1 MPNIKSI
8 RDGSVHLYGQNAAI
22 DRVDRAVRRAFSG
35 LLDTKGK
42 PRLSMLLLGPS
53 GVGKTETAKALAE
66 ALYGNRDKVARFNA
80 NECATEGGQFK
91 AFGPPRGYLG
101 SDKGGQ
107 LTQDVKKFHGHCVIL
122 IDEIEKGSQEIFDG
136 LMTGLDEGY
145 FEDASFGE
153 RISIENCVL
162 VMTSNVLADRD
173 LSELDDTELRTAIS
187 GARVTNTRNQS
198 TTPFRPEFMGR
209 IQEVICYDQLKPED
223 IASIVAHKYQRSIAV
238 NIAVQTKL
246 LMLDLSPIALGY
258 ITDQVTGSRF
268 GVRHVDQVLSREIVD
283 RVIDMGDALPTD
295 RKCWYVWDYRDGE
308 LELINVHKQG
318 IAFLREQRGEDH
330 QTTNDYLL
338 RLSKQLI
345 ARAREVQNATP
356 RSVAAKTPQPVGGK
370 PAEPSR
376 YIVR

>member
-1 MPNIKSI
+1 MRNIKSI
-8 RDGSVHLYGQNAAI
+8 RDGSVHLYGQQEAI
-22 DRVDRAVRRAFSG
+22 ERVDRAVRRAFSG

-42 PRLSMLLLGPS
+42 PRLSLLLLGPS

-66 ALYGNRDKVARFNA
+66 TLYGSRDKVARFNA
-80 NECATEGGQFK
+80 NECTNEGGQFK

-107 LTQDVKKFHGHCVIL
+107 LTQDVKKFHGNCVIL

-187 GARVTNTRNQS
+187 GARITNFRGQS

-209 IQEVICYDQLKPED
+209 IQEVICYENLEPTD
-223 IASIVAHKYQRSIAV
+223 IASILAHKYQRNIAV

-246 LMLDLSPIALGY
+246 LMLDLSPLALGY
-258 ITDQVTGSRF
+258 LTDQVTGSRF
-268 GVRHVDQVLSREIVD
+268 GVRHIDQVLSREIVD
-283 RVIDMGDALPTD
+283 RVIDMGGDLPTD
-295 RKCWYVWDYRDGE
+295 SKCWYVWDYRDGQ
-308 LELINVHKQG
+308 LELINVHKDG
-318 IAFLREQRGEDH
+318 IVFLRTQRGEDH
-330 QTTNDYLL
+330 KTTNDYLL
-338 RLSKQLI
+338 RLSKDLI
-345 ARAREVQNATP
+345 ARARAAQNAP
-356 RSVAAKTPQPVGGK
+356 QRSVAAKTPQPMGGK

>member
-1 MPNIKSI
+1 
-8 RDGSVHLYGQNAAI
+8 
-22 DRVDRAVRRAFSG
+22 
-35 LLDTKGK
+35 
-42 PRLSMLLLGPS
+42 
-53 GVGKTETAKALAE
+53 
-66 ALYGNRDKVARFNA
+66 
-80 NECATEGGQFK
+80 
-91 AFGPPRGYLG
+91 
-101 SDKGGQ
+101 
-107 LTQDVKKFHGHCVIL
+107 
-122 IDEIEKGSQEIFDG
+122 
-136 LMTGLDEGY
+136 
-145 FEDASFGE
+145 
-153 RISIENCVL
+153 
-162 VMTSNVLADRD
+162 
-173 LSELDDTELRTAIS
+173 
-187 GARVTNTRNQS
+187 
-198 TTPFRPEFMGR
+198 
-209 IQEVICYDQLKPED
+209 
-223 IASIVAHKYQRSIAV
+223 KYQRSIAV

-295 RKCWYVWDYRDGE
+295 RKCWYVWDYRDGK